1 MRHARNLK
9 INNMA
14 RQKKEDTQETQGVD
28 PKELLKSYLKD
39 NKQDHYN
46 FEDTVNYKVSTGSLN
61 LDIEI
66 SGGVGPGVFRASGG
80 SESGKTSLC
89 LEIARNFLKEKNRR
103 VLFIKCEGRLSEEM
117 KKRNGLTFVYDAD
130 EWTDGSIF
138 VLESNIYEFII
149 NLMRQLV
156 VNNPTKIQ
164 YMFILDS
171 LDGLILRDD
180 FSKDMGSENRVA
192 GTPKLTKQF
201 LQKLGLAMQK
211 FGHICALISQQT
223 AEIKLDPY
231 AKEPPRTITGG
242 GGNAAAHWANIVFQF
257 EPRFGG
263 DLILEKPNERPDRV
277 ANKILGH
284 KVKIT
289 LKKSTNEKTHTKIEY
304 PVKYGVQAGT
314 SVWKSLEVIDTLVA
328 WELLQKAG
336 AWFSLADT
344 LTKELTEKG
353 FEVPEKIQGMKKTQD
368 WLDSNPAILDFLYEK
383 FKSTLS

>member
-1 MRHARNLK
+1 MGRP
-9 INNMA
+9 
-14 RQKKEDTQETQGVD
+14 KKEEIQEAVKSVD
-28 PKELLKSYLKD
+28 PKDLLKSYLKE
-39 NKQDHYN
+39 NKEDHYN

-66 SGGVGPGVFRASGG
+66 SGGVGPGVYRASGG

-117 KKRNGLTFVYDAD
+117 KKRNGLNFVYDAD
-130 EWTDGSIF
+130 EWTDGSVF

-149 NLMRQLV
+149 NLMRRLV

-164 YMFILDS
+164 YMFVLDS

-231 AKEPPRTITGG
+231 SKEPPRTITGG
-242 GGNAAAHWANIVFQF
+242 GGNAAAHWANFVFQF
-257 EPRFGG
+257 EPRYGG
-263 DLILEKPNERPDRV
+263 DLILEKPNEKADRV
-277 ANKILGH
+277 TNKILGH

-304 PVKYGVQAGT
+304 PVKYGVQGGS
-314 SVWKSLEVIDTLVA
+314 SVWKSLEVIEVLLAFELV
-328 WELLQKAG
+328 ERTG
-336 AWFSLADT
+336 AWFTVAENLKT
-344 LTKELTEKG
+344 ELVGRG

-368 WLDSNPAILDFLYEK
+368 WLDSNPELLEYLYEK
-383 FKSTLS
+383 FKSTLCS